1 MVSLPLCKNQSIRL
15 SRATFL
21 QSKRAGRKEPPPSCP
36 EPELCTSSIFTWP
49 ESLTGF
55 TSLTSRDLEF
65 TNS

>member
-1 MVSLPLCKNQSIRL
+1 MVSLPLCKNQSTRL
-15 SRATFL
+15 SGATFL
-21 QSKRAGRKEPPPSCP
+21 QSKWVGSKEPLAP
-36 EPELCTSSIFTWP
+36 EPELCVPSIFTWP